1 MAAWPRLAR
10 AQQQPMPVVG
20 FLASQFEG
28 PSAGRVAGFLKGLS
42 EQGFTEGRDVAIEY
56 RWAEGR
62 YERLPALVEDLVR
75 RRVAVIA
82 ATTQDSA
89 LAAKA
94 GTTTIPVVFNVGGD
108 PVKFG
113 LVASLNQPGGN
124 VTGVNMFTSDLQ
136 AKRLGLLHEMMPKAA
151 VVGALLNP
159 NNSTAED
166 QVNVMQESA
175 RQLGL
180 RLVIRNAASDGD
192 LGPAFEG
199 FVRNGVQALV
209 SAADPF
215 LASRREQLVALAAK
229 HRLPAMWEW
238 YDYIEAGGL
247 MSYGTSIIEGYR
259 QVGVYVGRV
268 LKGEKPAEM
277 PVMRPM
283 QFDLGINLKTAKA
296 LGIEVPATL
305 LARADRVVE

>member
-1 MAAWPRLAR
+1 MALPRLAH
-10 AQQQPMPVVG
+10 AQPQAMPVVG
-20 FLASQFEG
+20 FLASQSAG
-28 PSAGRVAGFLKGLS
+28 PSAGRVAAFLKGLA
-42 EQGFTEGRDVAIEY
+42 EQDFVEGRNVAIEY

-62 YERLPALVEDLVR
+62 YERLPALVQDLVR

-82 ATTQDSA
+82 ATTQDAA

-94 GTTTIPVVFNVGGD
+94 GTKTISVVFNVGGD

-136 AKRLGLLHEMMPKAA
+136 AKRLGLLHEMVPKAA
-151 VVGALLNP
+151 MIGSLINP
-159 NNSTAED
+159 NNSTAAD
-166 QVNVMQESA
+166 QAKTMQDSA

-180 RLVIRNAASDGD
+180 RLVIRNAGSDGD
-192 LGPAFEG
+192 LEPAFESL
-199 FVRNGVQALV
+199 VRDGVDALV
-209 SAADPF
+209 AAADPF
-215 LASRREQLVALAAK
+215 LASRRDRLVALAAK

-247 MSYGTSIIEGYR
+247 MSYGTSIEEGYR

-277 PVMRPM
+277 PVMRPV

-296 LGIEVPATL
+296 LGIEVPPTL
-305 LARADRVVE
+305 LARADRVIE